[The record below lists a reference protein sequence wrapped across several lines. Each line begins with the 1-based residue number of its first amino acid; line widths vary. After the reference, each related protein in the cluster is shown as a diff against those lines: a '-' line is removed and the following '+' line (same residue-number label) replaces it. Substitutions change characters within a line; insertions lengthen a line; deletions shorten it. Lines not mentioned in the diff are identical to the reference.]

1 MFHAFRSSRD
11 LARVGA
17 LALALF
23 GAGAVTTGAGT
34 GCGSSEASGAGAVV
48 RATGAEARALVA
60 SGATL
65 LDVRSQ
71 EEFDARH
78 LEGATLIPVDQLEG
92 RIAEVPRDH
101 PVVVYC
107 QSGGR
112 SASAARMLAAA
123 GHDVHDLGGIGN
135 W

>member
-1 MFHAFRSSRD
+1 MFHASQTLVRR
-11 LARVGA
+11 GA
-17 LALALF
+17 LALALSLAA
-23 GAGAVTTGAGT
+23 AGA
-34 GCGSSEASGAGAVV
+34 GCGSAEAEAGRAVE
-48 RATGAEARALVA
+48 RATGAQARELVSA
-60 SGATL
+60 GATL

-78 LEGATLIPVDQLEG
+78 LDGATLIPVDQLGG

-112 SASAARMLAAA
+112 SSSAARMLASA
-123 GHDVHDLGGIGN
+123 GYEVHDLGGIGN

>member
-1 MFHAFRSSRD
+1 MFHPFRSTRD
-11 LARVGA
+11 LAA
-17 LALALF
+17 AAILALSLLGATSLVGCGGSEAN
-23 GAGAVTTGAGT
+23 GAGAVA
-34 GCGSSEASGAGAVV
+34 

-78 LEGATLIPVDQLEG
+78 LDGATLIPVDQLDG

-112 SASAARMLAAA
+112 SSSAARMLAAA
-123 GHDVHDLGGIGN
+123 GYEVHDLGGIGN

>member
-1 MFHAFRSSRD
+1 MFHAFRSSCALVR
-11 LARVGA
+11 AAV
-17 LALALF
+17 LALALLN
-23 GAGAVTTGAGT
+23 AGALT
-34 GCGSSEASGAGAVV
+34 GCGGSEASGAGAVV
-48 RATGAEARALVA
+48 RATGEEARALVA

-123 GHDVHDLGGIGN
+123 GYQVHDLGGIGN

>member
-1 MFHAFRSSRD
+1 MFHPFRSSRD
-11 LARVGA
+11 LAAAAA
-17 LALALF
+17 LALALW
-23 GAGAVTTGAGT
+23 GPTSLL
-34 GCGSSEASGAGAVV
+34 GCGSAEANGAGAVV
-48 RATGAEARALVA
+48 RATGTEARSLVSA
-60 SGATL
+60 GATL

-78 LEGATLIPVDQLEG
+78 LDGATLIPVDQLEG

-123 GHDVHDLGGIGN
+123 GYEVHDLGGIGN